1 MRQTLTYFVA
11 VCVFLATL
19 ADIGVWWNSRNIK
32 IFDEEE
38 DSTEKVDDTETVEME
53 DKAKIK

>member
-1 MRQTLTYFVA
+1 MRQTLSYFVA
-11 VCVFLATL
+11 VCIFLATL

-38 DSTEKVDDTETVEME
+38 DSPEEVDDTVTVEME
-53 DKAKIK
+53 DNAKIK